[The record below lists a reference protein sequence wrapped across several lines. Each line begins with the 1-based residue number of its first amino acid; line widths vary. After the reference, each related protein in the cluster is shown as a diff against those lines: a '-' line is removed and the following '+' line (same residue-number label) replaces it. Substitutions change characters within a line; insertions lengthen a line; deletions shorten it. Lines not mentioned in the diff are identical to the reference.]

1 MWWCIQDFW
10 VTTWCQVLFWLQ
22 VQRCRGQMIPIL
34 KDLPSKTSRSS
45 ISLSPAYIRTSRGN
59 AFFPELSHQLY
70 SFFMLTSPTSKTFFF
85 GVTWAESSSAW
96 RTAWQ
101 EGWRL
106 LHCQSV
112 QNIVV
117 DHLEAETGGRWW
129 SREEIASIL
138 KVLSGEVKAK
148 EENSD
153 LLLPQVSQ
161 PLLFTN
167 LKCYSLDFPW
177 ETLRFLDPPLSW
189 RFPLVQD
196 HQCSHLTSRLG
207 KDLSEEG
214 EMSVVWGGL
223 LYQRKSWFLFHSP
236 HHISITLRCFS
247 S

>member
-1 MWWCIQDFW
+1 
-10 VTTWCQVLFWLQ
+10 
-22 VQRCRGQMIPIL
+22 
-34 KDLPSKTSRSS
+34 
-45 ISLSPAYIRTSRGN
+45 
-59 AFFPELSHQLY
+59 
-70 SFFMLTSPTSKTFFF
+70 MLTSPTSKTFFF
-85 GVTWAESSSAW
+85 GVTRVESSSAW
-96 RTAWQ
+96 RSAWQ

-138 KVLSGEVKAK
+138 KVLSGEVKAE

-153 LLLPQVSQ
+153 LPLHQVSQ

-196 HQCSHLTSRLG
+196 HPCSHLTSRLG

-214 EMSVVWGGL
+214 EISVVWGGL
-223 LYQRKSWFLFHSP
+223 LYQWKSWFLFHSP
-236 HHISITLRCFS
+236 HHLSVTLWCFS
-247 S
+247 SWRFTMCLWVTAFLFSVVFVYCILGGRCMWQRQTISSDIHMPSWSFQWPLPDISGEASAPFYEGGSSAPLQG